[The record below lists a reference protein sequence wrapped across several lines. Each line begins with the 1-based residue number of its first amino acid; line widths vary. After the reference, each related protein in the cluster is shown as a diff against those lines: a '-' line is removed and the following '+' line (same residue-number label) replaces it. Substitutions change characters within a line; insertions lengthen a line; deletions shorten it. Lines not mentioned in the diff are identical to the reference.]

1 MRWDIAFLF
10 ALLFNDCD
18 ISSTLSS
25 GRLFWLMQFFLQT
38 AGYLHCTVCLMFGM
52 CGFRITAKWSA
63 HLPLTMV
70 AIQVIILLILFMFQH
85 QHWNGVFSNQ
95 KNAIITFFSG
105 PFLLPFAVQ
114 WLWNHNDLNFF
125 HWLQFILIFLPQ
137 CVFQSLFI

>member
-25 GRLFWLMQFFLQT
+25 GSLFWLMQFFLQT
-38 AGYLHCTVCLMFGM
+38 PSYLHGTVCLMFGM

-70 AIQVIILLILFMFQH
+70 AIQVIMLLILFMFQYKD
-85 QHWNGVFSNQ
+85 WNRVFSNQ
-95 KNAIITFFSG
+95 KNVIITFFSG
-105 PFLLPFAVQ
+105 LFSPPLLYNGCEITIT
-114 WLWNHNDLNFF
+114 WHFF
-125 HWLQFILIFLPQ
+125 TDPN
-137 CVFQSLFI
+137 SS